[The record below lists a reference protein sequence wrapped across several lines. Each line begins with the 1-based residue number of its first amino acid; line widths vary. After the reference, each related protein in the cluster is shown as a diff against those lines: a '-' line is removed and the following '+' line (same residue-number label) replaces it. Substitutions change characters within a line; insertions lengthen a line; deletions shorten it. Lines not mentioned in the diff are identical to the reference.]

1 MSSSESLGGAAPTS
15 TPKGSWRKTA
25 VVLAAIGAVTVLA
38 YIQPQYAG
46 EAIVGFLGLVGLHN
60 SALS

>member
-1 MSSSESLGGAAPTS
+1 MGSTETSGSTAPVA
-15 TPKGSWRKTA
+15 PKGSWRKTA
-25 VVLAAIGAVTVLA
+25 VVLAAIAAVTVLA